1 MRKRQA
7 WLEQGNQR
15 VNSCKPMKD
24 ATVAKKLRQAYARKA
39 ERRLTKDEFGTVRLV
54 DATEAQ
60 LSKVGIKL

>member
-1 MRKRQA
+1 
-7 WLEQGNQR
+7 
-15 VNSCKPMKD
+15 MKD